1 VEAIVSGWSA
11 GRLTGAACAALF
23 LLAGCAG
30 PTPYQKRTGG
40 EGYHDYEIQPGVHF
54 LSFRGN
60 GQTTRS
66 TVMDYWYRRAA
77 EICGGED
84 RFEVLAMDSSG
95 EELVVQT
102 PSLLNTYTLPAVEGR
117 IRCREK

>member
-1 VEAIVSGWSA
+1 VSGRSA
-11 GRLTGAACAALF
+11 GCRTGAACACAALL

-30 PTPYQKRTGG
+30 PTPYRTRSAG
-40 EGYHDYEIQPGVHF
+40 EGYYDYEIQPGIHF
-54 LSFRGN
+54 VSFRAN
-60 GQTTRS
+60 GETTRS

-84 RFEVLAMDSSG
+84 RFEVLGMDSSG
-95 EELVVQT
+95 DEMVVAT

>member
-1 VEAIVSGWSA
+1 MSGWSA
-11 GRLTGAACAALF
+11 GCVARGACAFAGML
-23 LLAGCAG
+23 LLAGCTG
-30 PTPYQKRTGG
+30 PTPYQKRAGG

-60 GQTTRS
+60 GQTSRS

-84 RFEVLAMDSSG
+84 RFEVLGMDSTG
-95 EELVVQT
+95 DGVVVGT

>member
-1 VEAIVSGWSA
+1 MSGGSA
-11 GRLTGAACAALF
+11 GCRAGAACAFAILF

-30 PTPYQKRTGG
+30 PTPYQNRTGG
-40 EGYHDYEIQPGVHF
+40 EGYYDYEIQPGIHF
-54 LSFRGN
+54 VSFRGN
-60 GQTTRS
+60 GQTSRS

-84 RFEVLAMDSSG
+84 RFEVIGMNASG
-95 EELVVQT
+95 DEVVVGT

-117 IRCREK
+117 IRCVEK

>member
-1 VEAIVSGWSA
+1 MSGGSA
-11 GRLTGAACAALF
+11 GCRAGAAWAFAALF

-30 PTPYQKRTGG
+30 PTPYRMRAGG

-54 LSFRGN
+54 VSFRAN
-60 GQTTRS
+60 GYTSRS

-84 RFEVLAMDSSG
+84 RFEVLGMDSSG
-95 EELVVQT
+95 DEMVVQT

>member
-1 VEAIVSGWSA
+1 MSGRVASA
-11 GRLTGAACAALF
+11 GLAAAFAALF
-23 LLAGCAG
+23 LLAGCATG

-40 EGYHDYEIQPGVHF
+40 EGYYDYEIQPGVHF
-54 LSFRGN
+54 LSIRAN
-60 GQTTRS
+60 GYTSRS

-84 RFEVLAMDSSG
+84 RFEVLGMDSAG
-95 EELVVQT
+95 DEVVVGT

-117 IRCREK
+117 IRCKEK